1 MTKKEVMTRI
11 LEEGKR
17 VFENGDSFSVNNVL
31 IANFYKTAELSFT
44 YEEGSDIISMIYVL
58 CEGHTVLCVYTD
70 YIERI
75 YVSEE
80 WTMRPGIG
88 DTVFGRVNGERF
100 SCK

>member
-1 MTKKEVMTRI
+1 MTKKEVVTRI

-31 IANFYKTAELSFT
+31 IVNFHKTAELSFD
-44 YEEGSDIISMIYVL
+44 YDKDKGLISMMYVL
-58 CEGHTVLCVYTD
+58 CEGHVILCIGTD

-75 YVSEE
+75 NVSDE
-80 WTMRPGIG
+80 WIMRPGIG
-88 DTVFGRVNGERF
+88 DSVYGLVDGECF